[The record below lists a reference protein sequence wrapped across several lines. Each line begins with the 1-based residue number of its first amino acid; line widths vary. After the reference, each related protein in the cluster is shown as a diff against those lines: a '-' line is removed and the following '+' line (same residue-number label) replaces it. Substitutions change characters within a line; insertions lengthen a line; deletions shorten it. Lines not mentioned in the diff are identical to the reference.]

1 MNLRPF
7 HLAIPVTDIE
17 IAHDFY
23 VKKLDCKV
31 GRQSREWMDFDF
43 FGHQL
48 VAHLVP
54 MEKDGIPCNPVDG
67 EDVPSRHFGIVMEMP
82 KWKNLVKKLKEIKIQ
97 FLIKP
102 QVRFKGKAGEQATFF
117 ILDPFGNALEFK
129 AFHDDLQLFST
140 KN

>member
-67 EDVPSRHFGIVMEMP
+67 EDVPSRHFGIVLKMYQWEILR
-82 KWKNLVKKLKEIKIQ
+82 NKLTSKDIKFI
-97 FLIKP
+97 IEP
-102 QVRFKGKAGEQATFF
+102 SIRFKDEKGEQATLF
-117 ILDPFGNALEFK
+117 IQDPSGNVLEFK
-129 AFHDDLQLFST
+129 AF
-140 KN
+140 KNDSMIFET